1 MRYFRQLRERIRPA
15 WRAAEPGAPF
25 QRRAFA
31 SYAHYEARQK
41 AKLKK
46 LDLSRY
52 DVKYRAVLRHRLEKV
67 GALRPGQSVLCL
79 AARIGT
85 EVKAFVDL
93 GCFAVG
99 IDLNPGRENRHVL
112 HGDFHALQFADRSV
126 DVVFTNS
133 LDHVFEIDR
142 FLAEVRRVLK
152 PGGTLIVEA
161 SHGSSEGKAPG
172 HYESFWWQTV
182 DDVRR
187 LFEEAGFH
195 LQHQRPFIAPWRGQ
209 QFWFSSPAT

>member
-1 MRYFRQLRERIRPA
+1 MQYLRQLQERIRPA
-15 WRAAEPGAPF
+15 WREAEGGGPF
-25 QRRAFA
+25 RRRVFA
-31 SYAHYEARQK
+31 SYAQYQQRQK

-85 EVKAFVDL
+85 EVKAFLDV

-99 IDLNPGRENRHVL
+99 IDLNPGTENRHVL
-112 HGDFHALQFADRSV
+112 HGDFHDLQFADRSV

-133 LDHVFEIDR
+133 LDHVFAIDR
-142 FLAEVRRVLK
+142 FLAEIRRVLK

-161 SHGSSEGKAPG
+161 SHGIREGKEPG
-172 HYESFWWQTV
+172 HYEAFWWQSV
-182 DDVRR
+182 EDVRR
-187 LFEEAGFH
+187 LFEDAGFR
-195 LQHQRPFIAPWRGQ
+195 LQHRRPFIAPWKGE
-209 QFWFSSPAT
+209 QFWFSHSAA